1 MERLFAEEDFRFLE
15 RRSQTTTGLQKR
27 LQRSRHRVMRLYLHR
42 FRQDFHEAWIAC
54 RVLAPFSADPN
65 FGTDLIGS
73 LLTFYGLYSRV
84 QIQLMLHTFM
94 PGTVRVSELVQ
105 ALRQVRKVAY
115 GTLVS
120 IEDLAVQPSA
130 A

>member
-1 MERLFAEEDFRFLE
+1 VRKKL
-15 RRSQTTTGLQKR
+15 GL
-27 LQRSRHRVMRLYLHR
+27 RLYLRR
-42 FRQDFHEAWIAC
+42 FRRDFQEAWGAC

-65 FGTDLIGS
+65 FGTALIGN
-73 LLTFYGLYSRV
+73 LLTFYRLYSQV
-84 QIQLMLHTFM
+84 QIQRMLHTFM
-94 PGTVRVSELVQ
+94 PSTVRVRKLVQ
-105 ALRQVRKVAY
+105 ALRQVREVAY